1 MGRRL
6 RIGIGLFV
14 AVVALAPAIAGAQSS
29 GDATDVV
36 VVADVRGPLEQRAL
50 DFLTGVVR
58 TPDATLVVLQIDNP
72 GIASGDPTELFE
84 AIADSEIPVTGWVG
98 PSGAEAYGGVAQ
110 ALTLA
115 AHRGAAPGARV
126 GYLEDTMAGG
136 GGPSP
141 VLETLGSGAGV
152 EGVDPAVIDGAV
164 EVTGPV
170 AGLVDEVVPTIGQFI
185 ASLDERP
192 LETASGTV
200 QVDTAETITAEDGSP
215 VLVPNA
221 EVRFLKPGLF
231 TRTLRLSMRPE
242 ATFFFVV
249 AGLALVVFELYAAG
263 VGITATVAAL
273 ALFLGG
279 FGIASLPMSW
289 PALAATVLGIV
300 LYTIDFQNAR
310 ITWRGLLGTGALL
323 YGGFFLTDAAPQFTP
338 RWWAVLL
345 VLVGLVAFYLVALTT
360 VARSRFSTITI
371 GREHLIGRIGVA
383 ETGFD
388 PTGVVVV
395 DGARW
400 RARSHRAAGLAEGD
414 RVEVTSV
421 AGIML
426 EVGPL
431 EPPADGPEVADRDDP
446 GR

>member
-1 MGRRL
+1 
-6 RIGIGLFV
+6 
-14 AVVALAPAIAGAQSS
+14 
-29 GDATDVV
+29 
-36 VVADVRGPLEQRAL
+36 
-50 DFLTGVVR
+50 
-58 TPDATLVVLQIDNP
+58 
-72 GIASGDPTELFE
+72 
-84 AIADSEIPVTGWVG
+84 
-98 PSGAEAYGGVAQ
+98 
-110 ALTLA
+110 
-115 AHRGAAPGARV
+115 
-126 GYLEDTMAGG
+126 
-136 GGPSP
+136 
-141 VLETLGSGAGV
+141 
-152 EGVDPAVIDGAV
+152 VIDGAV

-170 AGLVDEVVPTIGQFI
+170 TGLVDEVVPTIGQFI

-273 ALFLGG
+273 ALFIGG
-279 FGIASLPMSW
+279 FGIASLPRSW

-426 EVGPL
+426 EVGPV
-431 EPPADGPEVADRDDP
+431 EAAADGPEVADRADP